1 MNLVRVLLDERM
13 SKAFIDCDP
22 VVWIKLEH
30 FKEQFNRR
38 FLGPWEE
45 GL

>member
-1 MNLVRVLLDERM
+1 MNLVRVLLDKGM
-13 SKAFIDCDP
+13 SKALIDCDP
-22 VVWIKLEH
+22 VVWIELEH
-30 FKEQFNRR
+30 LKEQLNCK